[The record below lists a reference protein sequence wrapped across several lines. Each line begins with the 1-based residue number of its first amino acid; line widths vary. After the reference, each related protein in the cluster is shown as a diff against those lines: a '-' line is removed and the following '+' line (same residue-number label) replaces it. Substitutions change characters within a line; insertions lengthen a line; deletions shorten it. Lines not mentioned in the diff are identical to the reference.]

1 MIAYVDANILLKR
14 VLIEQDSDQIREHL
28 SQLVE
33 SGAHLLTSALSAAE
47 IDRALMRIDTQA
59 PADRMKE
66 RVHALSGIITISIDA
81 SVLEL
86 AGAIPARN
94 LGTLDALHVA
104 SALITRADTLI
115 TRDQQMQRACA
126 DLGLTT
132 S

>member
-1 MIAYVDANILLKR
+1 MDANILLKR
-14 VLIEQDSDQIREHL
+14 VLMEADSVQIRERL
-28 SQLVE
+28 SRLVE
-33 SGAHLLTSALSAAE
+33 SGAHLVTSALSAAE
-47 IDRALMRIDTQA
+47 IDRALMRIDPQA
-59 PADRMKE
+59 PDDRMKD
-66 RVHALSGIITISIDA
+66 RVHALSGVITISLDA
-81 SVLEL
+81 MVIEL

-126 DLGLTT
+126 ELGLTT